1 MIKAC
6 LSLLLV
12 TTSLAS
18 ESGETCIGD
27 TCNGYAAAEVAHMD
41 ATSGSAV
48 QLLQRKASEGAD
60 GDDDE
65 IEDIDTDITEQDF
78 DYEEDDF
85 GTTDAALVSKT
96 SDEKDECDAL
106 DDKYPELVKIDFD
119 LAENSVNNLGGAGP
133 DANDD
138 KMLYYKNAA
147 TGDDGE
153 STYDLKVTVM
163 GSYKPRMPKVNGLK
177 GHYGIIN
184 VACGTSVDLKFE
196 LLDPS
201 SGKPATLKNLIFSW
215 FDLDKGK
222 LGGGLE
228 SVTLWPG
235 YKEYVVS
242 TSSEIKQED
251 VDCPANAGDGTCKL
265 FKATT
270 WGVGKDNP
278 EDPLT
283 LTKQQAARTFATY
296 YSDVSTFHVTL
307 SAGDGFGS
315 RNFLFT
321 GMSQVAYGA
330 IDECCPD
337 HICSCQDSCSES
349 SADWSEKC
357 TNAKCADCNEC
368 VETTTTTTQGPAS
381 KEETCKNGLTFELT
395 EDRLKEN
402 TLGKKENG
410 RLLYKNILSHEGRTI
425 DLSVT
430 DAAGAPKYNGG
441 RLQGFKPDS
450 RNYTGAYKTAGRIAF
465 EQAGRYMLRFTFLDT
480 DSGKPVK
487 LPLFPFSLFDID
499 GKGEIVSVCN
509 VAAVILAEDSN
520 LIERQ
525 DERCYSHIST
535 KNEVNIPGDFDSLTK
550 RQKKHTVTYVYR
562 DSASWDLGVTLGPQE
577 ERRYILFKSS
587 KVLACDYE
595 DKAGRD
601 KPWKRNP
608 DRKGDA

>member
-1 MIKAC
+1 
-6 LSLLLV
+6 
-12 TTSLAS
+12 
-18 ESGETCIGD
+18 
-27 TCNGYAAAEVAHMD
+27 
-41 ATSGSAV
+41 
-48 QLLQRKASEGAD
+48 
-60 GDDDE
+60 
-65 IEDIDTDITEQDF
+65 
-78 DYEEDDF
+78 
-85 GTTDAALVSKT
+85 
-96 SDEKDECDAL
+96 
-106 DDKYPELVKIDFD
+106 
-119 LAENSVNNLGGAGP
+119 VNNLGGAGP
-133 DANDD
+133 SANDD

-147 TGDDGE
+147 MGDDGE
-153 STYDLKVTVM
+153 STYDLKVTAI
-163 GSYKPRMPKVNGLK
+163 GSYKARTPKFNGLK

-201 SGKPATLKNLIFSW
+201 SGEPATLKNLIFSW

-235 YKEYVVS
+235 YEEYVVS

-270 WGVGKDNP
+270 WGVGADNP

-283 LTKQQAARTFATY
+283 LTKQQAARTFATF
-296 YSDVSTFHVTL
+296 YSDVSSFHVTL
-307 SAGDGFGS
+307 TAGDGFGS

-321 GMSQVAYGA
+321 GMSQVAYGS

-337 HICSCQDSCSES
+337 HICSCQDSCSEG

-357 TNAKCADCNEC
+357 TNAKCADCDEC
-368 VETTTTTTQGPAS
+368 VETTTTTTQSPAS
-381 KEETCKNGLTFELT
+381 KEETCKDGLTFELT

-410 RLLYKNILSHEGRTI
+410 RLLFKNVLSHKGRTI

-430 DAAGAPKYNGG
+430 DAADAPRYSGAS
-441 RLQGFKPDS
+441 LQSFKPDS
-450 RNYTGAYKTAGRIAF
+450 RDYTGAYKTAGRIAF

-480 DSGKPVK
+480 DSGEPVK

-499 GKGEIVSVCN
+499 GKGEIVSACN
-509 VAAVILAEDSN
+509 VAAVIKAEGSN

-525 DERCYSHIST
+525 DERCYSHISMGG
-535 KNEVNIPGDFDSLTK
+535 EVTIPGDFDSLTK
-550 RQKKHTVTYVYR
+550 RQKKYTVTYVYR
-562 DSASWDLGVTLGPQE
+562 DSASWDLGVTLGSQE
-577 ERRYILFKSS
+577 EQRYILFKSS

-595 DKAGRD
+595 DKTRD